1 MKKTNRVYCDEIQT
15 PVVGF
20 EDVVLYHGFGAFFNS
35 RPIIDCFNDLMMN
48 PQWQICTSTKHL
60 GMIGVTIEGDI
71 LMASSYDLFSGI
83 DRENNCRRF
92 FDEENIDNLVYD
104 YKDLELHEDDPDE
117 NNEIVV
123 QNTRITGIWVTTDA
137 SNKMKAFAKALAD
150 KYNLPMV
157 DVGESIFA

>member
-1 MKKTNRVYCDEIQT
+1 MNKIYCDTITGLNKESFNG
-15 PVVGF
+15 VM
-20 EDVVLYHGFGAFFNS
+20 LYHGFGAFFKNK
-35 RPIIDCFNDLMMN
+35 PIIDCFNDLMKN

-83 DRENNCRRF
+83 DKENNNRRF
-92 FDEENIDNLVYD
+92 FDEADMDNLVYD
-104 YKDLELHEDDPDE
+104 YEDLELHEDDDDE

-123 QNTRITGIWVTTDA
+123 QNTKITGIWVTTDA
-137 SNKMKAFAKALAD
+137 SNKMKAFAKELAN
-150 KYNLPMV
+150 KYNLPMI